1 MRPAESRRQAGID
14 PILDQLKK
22 LGMEVTRKNY
32 LLLMFGDDPREPID
46 AEAEAMLPP
55 FLRKK

>member
-1 MRPAESRRQAGID
+1 MPQAGSPRQAGID

-32 LLLMFGDDPREPID
+32 LLLMFGDDPREPLD
-46 AEAEAMLPP
+46 AETEAALPA